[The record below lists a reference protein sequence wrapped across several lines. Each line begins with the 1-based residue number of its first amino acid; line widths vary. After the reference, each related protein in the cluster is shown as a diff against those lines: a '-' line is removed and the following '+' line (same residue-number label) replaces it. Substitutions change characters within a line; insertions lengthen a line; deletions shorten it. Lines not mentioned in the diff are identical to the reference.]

1 MKILT
6 PTLAALAILSLS
18 GCLYT
23 SHHYNSGRILDP
35 GNTAVTIGYG
45 KFTLRESSCD
55 YDNGYSELYDSTG
68 AAHCVRYDWRNPNS
82 ATYDTAS
89 PILREVKLPKFSL
102 GYRLG
107 VRGPWGPFTGLEL
120 GWHLEAP
127 TNPGSAEFDLKF
139 GLPAP
144 KSLQLFHS
152 LSGGW
157 IVGMWADNS
166 FFAEYAAS
174 RAFGRGDN
182 AHALYASYRLTR
194 LATQPDDVFKTDS
207 LALRFNTRRRLAQQA
222 TVGFHIRL
230 PAIPVIP
237 DYLSPQATFSTPWVP
252 VFGDAP
258 PDGEILT
265 DLNIGFGWRF

>member
-1 MKILT
+1 MKFTSLIAAAIAVLT
-6 PTLAALAILSLS
+6 LS

-23 SHHYNSGRILDP
+23 SHHYNSGRILEP

-45 KFTLRESSCD
+45 KFKLLQADCENGYYGQTDSAGVLHCVYYDFRGSNSADTIRRDPVITESS
-55 YDNGYSELYDSTG
+55 
-68 AAHCVRYDWRNPNS
+68 
-82 ATYDTAS
+82 
-89 PILREVKLPKFSL
+89 IPKFSL

-107 VRGPWGPFTGLEL
+107 VRGPWGPFTGIEL

-144 KSLQLFHS
+144 KSTHLFHS

-166 FFAEYAAS
+166 FFTEYAAS
-174 RAFGRGDN
+174 RAFGEGDN
-182 AHALYASYRLTR
+182 AHALYASCRLTH
-194 LATQPDDVFKTDS
+194 LATQPADVFLTDS
-207 LALRFNTRRRLAQQA
+207 LNLRFNNKKRFANQA
-222 TVGFHIRL
+222 TLGFHLRMPEFPIL
-230 PAIPVIP
+230 P
-237 DYLSPQATFSTPWVP
+237 DYLSPQITVSTPWVR
-252 VFGDAP
+252 VFGDVAP
-258 PDGEILT
+258 KDGYLV